1 MIRLFGD
8 SIFRGSAVTMR
19 PDLKDEVR
27 AAKVPL
33 WPLRWPASVMNLVL
47 GGASVSVAGRLRLP
61 EGIKA
66 SLRDLQSAFES
77 GTLGPDDVLIML
89 DVGEHK
95 VDPDAHEDAWRQLR
109 RAATRERPT
118 RLLICEGFDN
128 GAGGKLA
135 YRYDV
140 VFGRRSINQAIRD
153 AALEPQP
160 TYVGSTEFV
169 PLSQPIARYHR
180 WLDERFGVSAY
191 RSDGIHL
198 NVWDNSAFV
207 AACWAPCSLKRPSIW
222 PGSSRCWP
230 RWTRI
235 WNCTG
240 RRCGRRWK
248 RRSIQQ
254 LELGGA
260 PYRTRTCDPLL
271 RRQMLYPAELR
282 APTSPLATPHSRR
295 GPAQAARAA
304 EPRRTGA

>member
-33 WPLRWPASVMNLVL
+33 WPLRSPASVMNLVL
-47 GGASVSVAGRLRLP
+47 GGASVSVAGQLRLP

-198 NVWDNSAFV
+198 NVWGQFRLCGGLLGAVFPQASFDLAGLFTV
-207 AACWAPCSLKRPSIW
+207 LASLDAH
-222 PGSSRCWP
+222 
-230 RWTRI
+230 
-235 WNCTG
+235 
-240 RRCGRRWK
+240 
-248 RRSIQQ
+248 
-254 LELGGA
+254 LELHGEA
-260 PYRTRTCDPLL
+260 
-271 RRQMLYPAELR
+271 LR
-282 APTSPLATPHSRR
+282 AAVEAAIH
-295 GPAQAARAA
+295 PAH
-304 EPRRTGA
+304 